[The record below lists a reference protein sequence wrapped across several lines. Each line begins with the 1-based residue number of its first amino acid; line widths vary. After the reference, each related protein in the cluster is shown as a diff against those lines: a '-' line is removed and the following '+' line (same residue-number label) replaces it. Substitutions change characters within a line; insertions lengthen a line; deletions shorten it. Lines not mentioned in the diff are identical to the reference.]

1 MNKRTM
7 NDLKY
12 FQSMPLDVKKGLTKN
27 RIRKWVNQ
35 YGTNGVYISFSGGKD
50 STVLLDIVRSMYPNI
65 PAVFVDVPTQYPELK
80 EFATSFDNVTVLKPK
95 ISFAAVCEKYGFPL
109 ISKEVSE
116 CVQGARKYLT
126 SLLNNGTLT
135 QTDRQTDRPYRY
147 WYDRVTG
154 TGKYQKARIPSVDN
168 ASLINPT
175 RGGTIENTVELEELE
190 SLLEKQTKKARSG
203 SLRRTAMIM
212 GMLTKNCEIKANIPS
227 EDRSMFSMEKYKF
240 FLEAPFEISSKCCDV
255 MKKKPIKQYAKET
268 GRQPIT
274 AQMAEESRLRTQ
286 KWLQH
291 GCNAFD
297 SKNPISNPMSFWT
310 EQDVLQ
316 YIKEKNLPICSVYGS
331 VVEDYD
337 KTDII
342 PGQTTLPGY
351 EDDMPLKTTGC
362 SRTGCMLCGFGCH
375 LEKSPNRFEMLKET
389 HPGMYTL
396 LDKVK
401 NNGYTMREAIEW
413 INEHGN
419 MEIKT

>member
-1 MNKRTM
+1 
-7 NDLKY
+7 
-12 FQSMPLDVKKGLTKN
+12 
-27 RIRKWVNQ
+27 
-35 YGTNGVYISFSGGKD
+35 
-50 STVLLDIVRSMYPNI
+50 
-65 PAVFVDVPTQYPELK
+65 
-80 EFATSFDNVTVLKPK
+80 
-95 ISFAAVCEKYGFPL
+95 
-109 ISKEVSE
+109 
-116 CVQGARKYLT
+116 
-126 SLLNNGTLT
+126 
-135 QTDRQTDRPYRY
+135 
-147 WYDRVTG
+147 
-154 TGKYQKARIPSVDN
+154 
-168 ASLINPT
+168 
-175 RGGTIENTVELEELE
+175 
-190 SLLEKQTKKARSG
+190 
-203 SLRRTAMIM
+203 MIM

-297 SKNPISNPMSFWT
+297 SKEPISNPMSFWT

-316 YIKEKNLPICSVYGS
+316 YIKKYLVPPLKEAWGNIYNPIRKERKKARKALRRLNYRKSAICSVYGEI
-331 VVEDYD
+331 VEDYD

-351 EDDMPLKTTGC
+351 EDEIPLKTTGC
-362 SRTGCMLCGFGCH
+362 NRTGCMLCGFGCH
-375 LEKSPNRFEMLKET
+375 LEKSPNRFEMLKES